1 MNSQITSSLILYYI
15 IGILCVLIFT
25 ALAFKI
31 ANLKRINISQ
41 NILYVLIICSGY
53 MFFVQL
59 FKFYSLHYYTD
70 FAHWGQVI
78 ASIANTGKPL
88 SIGMELYRTGSLN
101 YFSMHFTPLVYLF
114 GLFYKIMPYAETI
127 IFFNNVFMISAIIPL
142 YKLCDK
148 KYKDKSFALFVCV
161 LLLWYPSF
169 QYIVTYEFEMLR
181 FSIPIIFWMI
191 YFFETKKV
199 KAYYLFVILAIL
211 VREEVGLT
219 IMMFGLYVFFFKK
232 QRITGAITCIV
243 GLIGFFVIISLIM
256 PSLSSAGYNNNIAMD
271 KLYGSFGKTTGEII
285 KNIILNPLLTISVI
299 FQKIKI
305 ANVFMMFMP
314 LIFISFFAPSALLG
328 SVAQFGVG
336 LLSSYN
342 TNTSYMLYYVSPT
355 IPFIFY
361 AFIKGWPKLL
371 QKLEIITNRKIN
383 TRQLNS
389 SAMTAV
395 LTGLLVSNVF
405 FSASPLS
412 LQFWFKNIRPAP
424 FKTQNHHYTSFL
436 INNHHRNVKDFIDFI
451 PDTAIVAAHM
461 HLQSQLVNKRGTIF
475 LNEHSENPNYLA
487 DYIFFD
493 KTNNNIKPESP
504 AFKTQELWDIF
515 EKDIKNWVLVKF
527 GDGYFLYKRKS

>member
-1 MNSQITSSLILYYI
+1 MNSQITSSLILHYI

-41 NILYVLIICSGY
+41 KILYVLIICSGY

-181 FSIPIIFWMI
+181 FSIPIIFWML
-191 YFFETKKV
+191 YFFETKKLPL
-199 KAYYLFVILAIL
+199 YYIFVFLAIL
-211 VREEVGLT
+211 VREEMGLS
-219 IMMFGLYVFFFKK
+219 IMMFGAYVFIFEK
-232 QRITGAITCIV
+232 QRKIGVITFFA
-243 GLIGFFVIISLIM
+243 GLFGSLIIISTLM
-256 PSLSSAGYNNNIAMD
+256 PLLNSSSYNSNFAMD
-271 KLYGSFGKTTGEII
+271 KLYAPFGKTSGEII
-285 KNIILNPLLTISVI
+285 KNIILKPLLTLSVI
-299 FQKIKI
+299 LQKIKL
-305 ANVFMMFMP
+305 ANVFMMFLP
-314 LIFISFFAPSALLG
+314 LIFIPFISLTALLG
-328 SVAQFGVG
+328 SMAQFGIT
-336 LLSSYN
+336 LLSSSN
-342 TNTSYMLYYVSPT
+342 TNVSFMLYYVSPT

-361 AFIKGWPKLL
+361 AFIKAWPKLL
-371 QKLEIITNRKIN
+371 LKLKIITNNNIN
-383 TRQLNS
+383 LGQLNN

-395 LTGLLVSNVF
+395 LTGLLVSNIF
-405 FSASPLS
+405 FSASPIS
-412 LQFWFKNIRPAP
+412 MQFWFKNIRPAP
-424 FKTQNHHYTSFL
+424 FKTQNHHYSAYIITD
-436 INNHHRNVKDFIDFI
+436 HHRNVKDFVDFI
-451 PDTAIVAAHM
+451 PDTAIIAAHM
-461 HLQSQLVNKRGTIF
+461 HLQSQLINKRGTIF

-504 AFKTQELWDIF
+504 AFNTQELWDIF